1 MVRLYRWLIRLTPAA
16 LRREYGAAMEE
27 TFTRRLNDARASGFW
42 MCARVCG
49 HEFTGLIG
57 LLLSERWGVP
67 ARLQRQRQR
76 TQSRGKAGRM
86 DTVGREIRH
95 AGRRLVRSPV
105 FTLAAV
111 LTLALAIGANAAIFT
126 VVYRVVLN
134 PLPYPD
140 SDRLIA
146 LDYGLP
152 TRNINS
158 GVKYMSSQ
166 FYYQLADRART
177 LDKVAVY
184 NISGV
189 TLTGTEGNPERIQI
203 SRATPSLAS
212 VLRVQPAL
220 GRWFTDEE
228 GVPGSPPPV
237 VLSYGLWVRR
247 YGREPAIVGRSLTID
262 GLPATVVGVMPAS
275 FTFPDARTDAWIA
288 AQSTRKTASSLF
300 TVIGPASKAIAESR
314 QTAVTIVTGSRGSS
328 PISILCSSLTLAKPT
343 ARPLATP
350 PAIMMATSLMTSR
363 RIEARSAPRVMRIP
377 NSVWRFVTR

>member
-1 MVRLYRWLIRLTPAA
+1 MVRRYRWLIRLTPAA

-27 TFTRRLNDARASGFW
+27 TFTRRLNDARASGFGR
-42 MCARVCG
+42 CARVG
-49 HEFTGLIG
+49 GREFTGLIG
-57 LLLSERWGVP
+57 LLLWEQWGVR
-67 ARLQRQRQR
+67 ARLERQRQG

-95 AGRRLVRSPV
+95 AARGLVRSPP

-126 VVYRVVLN
+126 VVHRVVLN

-146 LDYGLP
+146 LDYCLP

-203 SRATPSLAS
+203 SPATPSLAS
-212 VLRVQPAL
+212 ALRV
-220 GRWFTDEE
+220 R
-228 GVPGSPPPV
+228 PP
-237 VLSYGLWVRR
+237 
-247 YGREPAIVGRSLTID
+247 
-262 GLPATVVGVMPAS
+262 
-275 FTFPDARTDAWIA
+275 F
-288 AQSTRKTASSLF
+288 
-300 TVIGPASKAIAESR
+300 
-314 QTAVTIVTGSRGSS
+314 
-328 PISILCSSLTLAKPT
+328 
-343 ARPLATP
+343 
-350 PAIMMATSLMTSR
+350 
-363 RIEARSAPRVMRIP
+363 
-377 NSVWRFVTR
+377 